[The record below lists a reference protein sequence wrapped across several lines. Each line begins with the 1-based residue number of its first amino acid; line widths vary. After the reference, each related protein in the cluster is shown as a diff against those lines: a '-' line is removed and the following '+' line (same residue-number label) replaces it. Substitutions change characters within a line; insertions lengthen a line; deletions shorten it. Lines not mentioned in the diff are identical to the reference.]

1 MSRKRI
7 KIGTKNTNGFTKT
20 GVERLKKN
28 RPRARAR
35 ARSGIMGVAPKEGKS
50 VSSNQ
55 RFLSSVMS
63 GLESF
68 SEHEHEDEDE
78 ALLRTPSLF
87 DEILV

>member
-1 MSRKRI
+1 
-7 KIGTKNTNGFTKT
+7 
-20 GVERLKKN
+20 
-28 RPRARAR
+28 
-35 ARSGIMGVAPKEGKS
+35 MGVAPKEGKS

-55 RFLSSVMS
+55 RFASSVMS

-68 SEHEHEDEDE
+68 SEHEHEHEHEDEDEHEDE

>member
-1 MSRKRI
+1 
-7 KIGTKNTNGFTKT
+7 
-20 GVERLKKN
+20 
-28 RPRARAR
+28 
-35 ARSGIMGVAPKEGKS
+35 MGVAPKEGKS

-55 RFLSSVMS
+55 RFASSVMS

-68 SEHEHEDEDE
+68 SEHEHEHEDEDEHEDE